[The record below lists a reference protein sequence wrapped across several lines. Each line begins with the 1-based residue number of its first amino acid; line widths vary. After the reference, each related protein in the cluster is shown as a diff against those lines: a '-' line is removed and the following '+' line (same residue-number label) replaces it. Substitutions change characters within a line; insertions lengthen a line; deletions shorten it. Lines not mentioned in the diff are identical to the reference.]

1 MGNGDYIVKLR
12 EKLSSLND
20 LIDLVNQLID
30 EREYLASTVRIDP
43 LTGLNNRRI
52 LEKVRNFG
60 SIVMCDID
68 YFKQIND
75 TYGHEMGDTVI
86 KKVGEILLQSI
97 RIGDIACRYGGD
109 EFLIIFNTDRQD
121 VIIQRMETVMEQVK
135 STIPLPY
142 HTITLSIG
150 IAFQDEND
158 TLESLIKKAD
168 QALYE
173 SKENGRNQISI
184 YEKHKEYSK
193 TEKSTE

>member
-193 TEKSTE
+193 TGKSTE